1 MSKTYKTGFYVRNEI
16 EKKKQKHNL
25 TLELNSVFFLV
36 GNGSFVSIYFEPP
49 G

>member
-1 MSKTYKTGFYVRNEI
+1 MSKTSETGFYVRNEI

-25 TLELNSVFFLV
+25 TLELNSEFFLV
-36 GNGSFVSIYFEPP
+36 GNGPFISIYFEPP